1 MKTERNRLID
11 AIIASTLS
19 YRDDTICLSDH
30 INSNRGTLLYYVREF
45 FGGSINDEQI
55 KTYTSKGRIYMR
67 LLVDA
72 PRMEVPDISDLSI
85 AVREKY
91 RNTASFGFNPEHDAT
106 VAALYETIGT
116 ALPKAWVSKPFTLIK
131 CAEPRIDL
139 RLDGHMDIVD
149 AAKEVRQRIAESF
162 MMPEKFLVPN
172 GPAPVTIRHITEM
185 VQDDGR

>member
-19 YRDDTICLSDH
+19 YKDDVVCLSDH
-30 INSNRGTLLYYVREF
+30 IDANRGTLIYYVREF

-55 KTYTSKGRIYMR
+55 HTYTSRGRIYMR
-67 LLVDA
+67 LLIDA

-85 AVREKY
+85 AVRDKY
-91 RNTASFGFNPEHDAT
+91 QNTASFGFNAENDRI
-106 VAALYETIGT
+106 VSDLYETIGT
-116 ALPKAWVSKPFTLIK
+116 APPKAWVSKPFTLVK
-131 CAEPRIDL
+131 CAEPRINL
-139 RLDGHMDIVD
+139 RIDGHITLT
-149 AAKEVRQRIAESF
+149 EVAEALEGYPPQHSLYLRF
-162 MMPEKFLVPN
+162 PN